1 MLVGQLLGLVG
12 IFLLVAIFQAK
23 DRKKI
28 IRLSIVSCLTW
39 SAYYMSMGAG
49 TASGL
54 LILGAVRCYVFEKFR
69 SYQWIFGGMI
79 AAYAV
84 AMILT
89 WKDWTSIMAFTAMIL
104 ASLALWQTDP
114 KYIRLISLSVTPF
127 WLSYNL
133 LNGSYMGAVADLITF
148 SSLVVGIMRFDVPK
162 TFWQR
167 LYRRKPVEQIVTESG
182 IIGT

>member
-1 MLVGQLLGLVG
+1 MLVGQLLGLMG

-28 IRLSIVSCLTW
+28 IRLSVVSCLTW
-39 SAYYMSMGAG
+39 ALYYLTMGAY
-49 TASGL
+49 TASGML
-54 LILGAVRCYVFEKFR
+54 LLGAIRCYLFERFR

-79 AAYAV
+79 AAYGV

-104 ASLALWQTDP
+104 ASLALWQTNP

-127 WLSYNL
+127 WLTYNL
-133 LNGSYMGAVADLITF
+133 LSGSYMGAVADLITF
-148 SSLVVGIMRFDVPK
+148 ASLVIGIMRFDVPVSV
-162 TFWQR
+162 WQKLRMRRQNETIDVVYDR
-167 LYRRKPVEQIVTESG
+167 LNM
-182 IIGT
+182 